1 MKKIPIFG
9 SGVRSYSDI
18 VTRQRRVNCFYD
30 LRPDGDRETQL
41 VVVGTPGQTTVA
53 TTPDTAAIFCMRAV
67 GIRLFVATLS
77 HFYVYTPGYT
87 IIFTGTWITGT
98 TLAVTMADQ
107 GTQVYV
113 MRTYKSGITIGYE
126 AYVYDI
132 NSVTLVPVADANFGY
147 SGVTGLS
154 SRFVGLP
161 YPGTG
166 SARQFNVSNL
176 LSGTSW
182 TPLVFGTKEQY
193 GDPLVTT
200 ASVKGA
206 LLLLGSGST
215 EFWQDVGSYPNPFQR
230 INGTTTKWGIASA
243 ASLAYVKDTVMYLAT
258 DPDGKYR
265 VAMINGYTVQPV
277 STSDID
283 SIIANFT
290 SPTNCTALVYT
301 ALGHPMYQITWPA
314 DNRTLTYDV
323 VSQIWH
329 EAQTGGGT
337 TPQAH
342 SAVYC
347 VTYQGDNLTATG
359 LTGGVISKFDM
370 STKTDNGTAIYRE
383 VCTKHIRDQGNQTFL
398 CQAWL
403 DFELGTSS
411 GNVTLNVS
419 KDGGNSFGPSKV
431 KSVSSRGQ
439 RVIWNRL
446 GSSEDFVLKISTS
459 DPINFTI
466 LGGSASVD
474 LSDD

>member
-1 MKKIPIFG
+1 MKKIPLFG

-30 LRPDGDRETQL
+30 IRTDGDRETQL
-41 VVVGTPGQTTVA
+41 VVVGTPGQSTVT
-53 TTPDTAAIFCMRAV
+53 TTPDAATVYALHTV
-67 GIRLFVATLS
+67 GSLFFVATAS
-77 HFYVYTPGYT
+77 HFYAYSSTSSVL
-87 IIFTGTWITGT
+87 FSSTWSAGT
-98 TLAVTMADQ
+98 TRAVTMADQ

-113 MRTYKSGITIGYE
+113 TREYKSGVTISYE

-132 NSVTLVPVADANFGY
+132 NAVTLTSVGDVNAAY

-154 SRFVGLP
+154 SRFVGKP
-161 YPGTG
+161 YPGTA
-166 SARQFNVSNL
+166 SNRQFNVSNL
-176 LSGTSW
+176 LSGTLW

-200 ASVKGA
+200 ASVKGT
-206 LLLLGSGST
+206 LVLLGSGST

-243 ASLAYVKDTVMYLAT
+243 ASLAYIKDTVMYLAT

-265 VAMINGYTVQPV
+265 VVMLNGYSVQPV

-283 SIIANFT
+283 SLIANFT
-290 SPTNCTALVYT
+290 APTNCTAIVYSV
-301 ALGHPMYQITWPA
+301 LGHPMYQITWPT
-314 DNRTLTYDV
+314 DNRTLTYDML
-323 VSQIWH
+323 SQSWH

-342 SAVYC
+342 SVKYC
-347 VTYQGDNLTATG
+347 TTYQGDNLTATG

-370 STKTDNGTAIYRE
+370 SAKTDNGTAIYRE
-383 VCTKHIRDQGNQTFL
+383 LCTKHIRDQGNQVSL
-398 CQAWL
+398 VQAWL
-403 DFELGTSS
+403 DFELGTAS

-419 KDGGNSFGPSKV
+419 KDGGNSFGPNKV

-446 GSSEDFVLKISTS
+446 GAAEDFVLKLSTS
-459 DPINFTI
+459 DPINFT
-466 LGGSASVD
+466 LTGGSANVD